1 MKRLGW
7 SLMIGAVIW
16 MSFSATALAW
26 EKGTHA
32 YIADLLR
39 KKAGAQN
46 LEEVYGAMAPDAFN
60 YLFAAPG
67 AAYRDWLYQQTHFEF
82 MKVQNAAKT
91 GSEKS
96 AAAGFLSHNNVWGAD
111 TTAHTSSLTF
121 VQGEGYII
129 TKAKM
134 LNSILMQDPGYAAL
148 FGADDPMV
156 QAAAIEIC
164 HNLVEAAGDVIMKHY
179 DPDLGRKLMD
189 IVGRPRPNVQALMIK
204 AYANDLSL
212 FSATTPFPLS
222 AKEASGFIAQVE
234 TEFRQGA
241 VGYGYLLLGDDA
253 TLIANIVDQFRSLA
267 GAFLA
272 AYGLPVPPDEMLNA
286 LINGGLGAAMQ
297 ICAGDYMT
305 EVNAT
310 VDFGAAQLK
319 IHKIK

>member
-7 SLMIGAVIW
+7 VLLVGAVIW

-60 YLFAAPG
+60 YLFAMPG
-67 AAYRDWLYQQTHFEF
+67 VLYRDWLYQQTHFEF

-91 GSEKS
+91 GTDKS

-111 TTAHTSSLTF
+111 MTAHTKSLTLNM
-121 VQGEGYII
+121 GEGYII
-129 TKAKM
+129 TKAK
-134 LNSILMQDPGYAAL
+134 LLHEALMYDPGYAGL
-148 FGADDPMV
+148 FGGDDPMV
-156 QAAAIEIC
+156 QAAAREIC

-179 DPDLGRKLMD
+179 DPDLGRKLIE
-189 IVGRPRPNVQALMIK
+189 IVSRPKPTVQALMIK
-204 AYANDLSL
+204 AYAGDLAAA
-212 FSATTPFPLS
+212 SAGLGYPIS
-222 AKEASGFIAQVE
+222 VKDASGLIAQAE

-253 TLIANIVDQFRSLA
+253 TLIANVVDQFRSLA

-272 AYGLPVPPDEMLNA
+272 LYGLPTPPDELLNA
-286 LINGGLGAAMQ
+286 LIYGGIQTALQ
-297 ICAGDYMT
+297 ICASDYMT

-310 VDFGAAQLK
+310 VDFVAAQLK
-319 IHKIK
+319 SHKIK

>member
-16 MSFSATALAW
+16 MSFSATAFSW

-46 LEEVYGAMAPDAFN
+46 LEEVYGAMAPDTFN
-60 YLFAAPG
+60 YLFALPG
-67 AAYRDWLYQQTHFEF
+67 VLYRDWLYQQTHFEF

-111 TTAHTSSLTF
+111 TTAHTSSLTY
-121 VQGEGYII
+121 VPGEGYII
-129 TKAKM
+129 TKAKI
-134 LNSILMQDPGYAAL
+134 LNSILLQDPGYAAL
-148 FGADDPMV
+148 FGADDPTV
-156 QAAAIEIC
+156 QAAALEIC

-179 DPDLGRKLMD
+179 DPDLGRKLME
-189 IVGRPRPNVQALMIK
+189 IVGRPRPNVQSLMVA
-204 AYANDLSL
+204 AYAKDLSL
-212 FSATTPFPLS
+212 FSTTTPFPLS
-222 AKEASGFIAQVE
+222 VKDASGLIVQAE

-253 TLIANIVDQFRSLA
+253 TLIANIVDQFRSLT

-272 AYGLPVPPDEMLNA
+272 LYGLPAPSDEMLTA
-286 LINGGLGAAMQ
+286 LINGGISAAMQ
-297 ICAGDYMT
+297 ICAADYMT

-310 VDFGAAQLK
+310 VDFVAAQLK
-319 IHKIK
+319 SHHIK